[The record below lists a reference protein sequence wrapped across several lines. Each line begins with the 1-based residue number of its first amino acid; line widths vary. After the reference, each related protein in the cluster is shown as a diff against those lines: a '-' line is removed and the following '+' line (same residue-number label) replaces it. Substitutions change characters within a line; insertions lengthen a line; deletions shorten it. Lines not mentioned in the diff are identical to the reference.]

1 MATVKFDADSIS
13 ARILASLQTKSEWAD
28 FLGYS
33 NDLLINSAVSAELAY
48 KAQYH
53 EYLTTENFWS
63 KARNKSSLLVESPAQ
78 GYIVPRKYG
87 ATGTLM
93 VSTSS
98 GFNTAYA
105 YNIPIAKYFEFSN
118 GDLHVCAAS
127 TTTLLSTSGNIT
139 FVGVQGKPKSVVFTA
154 NGNQWETYIINDS
167 SVENLYFDLYVNDVL
182 WTNVD
187 TLFDYD
193 GTSVIYE
200 LNTAPTMD
208 SVTIKFGNGSFGKK
222 LISGDIV
229 KFYYIST
236 DGANGNISGT
246 NKVTVVESQAYD
258 EQGNPVTLYVKNTTA
273 FLSGKDYP
281 TLEEIRSLAPR
292 VYQTG
297 DRGTSRDDDKTII
310 KQLSYITKINV
321 WGVYEYNQDN
331 SLDPWTF
338 LSSEENVVHL
348 AALNASYDNLTTN
361 EKTELINDIYEN
373 CDPTDIF
380 SFSTV
385 VKIYLIFTVVAT
397 VKNTSYILAD
407 VKANILET
415 ITDNYSIENI
425 DFGTNIY
432 SSDFVSLIDG
442 TTGVLHH
449 TSSITSR
456 FNTTFT
462 SAYVSTCT
470 LPLYPISGA
479 SLLVYI
485 SINNGSTWTLIATG
499 DTNGTITGQTGY
511 DTTGSTCT
519 LATGITVLVVNSGL
533 TSDYSNYSIKYVY
546 ACANADLVLNQRYY
560 IFAYDTANITVKYPS

>member
-1 MATVKFDADSIS
+1 MSTVKFDADSIN
-13 ARILASLQTKSEWAD
+13 ARILNNLQTKSEWAD

-33 NDLLINSAVSAELAY
+33 NDLLLNSAVSSELAY

-53 EYLTTENFWS
+53 EYLTIENFWS
-63 KARNKSSLLVESPAQ
+63 KARNKSSLLVESSAQ
-78 GYIVPRKYG
+78 GYIVPRKIG

-98 GFNTAYA
+98 GFNTSYA
-105 YNIPIAKYFEFSN
+105 YNIPITKYFEFSN
-118 GDLHVCAAS
+118 GNLNICATK

-139 FVGVQGKPKSVVFTA
+139 FFGVQGDAKSVIFTA
-154 NGNQWETYIINDS
+154 NGNQWENYTINDD
-167 SVENLYFDLYVNDVL
+167 SVENNYFDLYVNDVL

-193 GTSVIYE
+193 GTSIVYE
-200 LNTAPTMD
+200 LNTAPSLD
-208 SVTIKFGNGSFGKK
+208 SVIIKFGNGSFGKK
-222 LISGDIV
+222 LNQGDII

-236 DGANGNISGT
+236 LGSKGNISGT
-246 NKVTVVESQAYD
+246 NNVTTVESQAYD
-258 EQGNPVTLYVKNTTA
+258 EQGDPITIYVTNTTA

-310 KQLSYITKINV
+310 QQLSYVTKVNV
-321 WGVYEYNQDN
+321 WGVYEYNKDN

-338 LSSEENVVHL
+338 LSTEENVVHL
-348 AALNASYDNLTTN
+348 AVLNASYDNLTST

-385 VKIYLIFTVVAT
+385 TKIYLIFTVVAT
-397 VKNTSYILAD
+397 VKNTTYVLAD
-407 VKANILET
+407 VKANIQQTLE
-415 ITDNYSIENI
+415 DNYDIENI
-425 DFGTNIY
+425 DFNTNIY
-432 SSDFVSLIDG
+432 YSDFVSLIDD
-442 TTGVLHH
+442 TTGVLYH
-449 TSSITSR
+449 TSSISSR

-462 SAYVSTCT
+462 SAYVSSAT
-470 LPLYPISGA
+470 LPLYPIDGS
-479 SLLVYI
+479 SIEVYI
-485 SINNGSTWTLIATG
+485 SDDSETTWKLIATG
-499 DTNGTITGQTGY
+499 NNNGVITGETGY

-519 LATGITVLVVNSGL
+519 LSTGAIVLVVNSGL
-533 TSDYSNYSIKYVY
+533 TDSYTNYSIKYVY
-546 ACANADLVLNQRYY
+546 DCSNTDLVLNQRYY
-560 IFAYDTANITVKYPS
+560 IFAYDDATITVKYPS